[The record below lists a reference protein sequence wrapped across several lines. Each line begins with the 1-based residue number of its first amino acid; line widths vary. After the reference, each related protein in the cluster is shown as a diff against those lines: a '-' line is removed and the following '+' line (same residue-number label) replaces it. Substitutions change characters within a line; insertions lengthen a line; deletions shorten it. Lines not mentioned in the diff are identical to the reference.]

1 MSKPILWIV
10 IPCYNE
16 EQVLPITA
24 PMFLDK
30 INGLAAQGLV
40 SEKSRVLFVN
50 DGSRDKT
57 WNLIQQFAE
66 QDEHFI
72 GISQSRNRGHQNAV
86 LAGLMEAL
94 HSGTCDITISIDCD
108 GQDDINAMD
117 EMVRKYL
124 DGAEVVYGVR
134 SRRDTD
140 TFFKRFTAE
149 GFYHVMNALGADIVF
164 NHADYRL
171 ISTRVLESFADYKEV
186 NIFLRGMVPLVGF
199 PHEVVTYERH
209 ERLAGESHYP
219 LSKMLAL
226 AFDGI
231 TSLSNKPIRII
242 TGAGLVVNLVGFI
255 GVIWAIIQAVMGSSV
270 AGWASIVCIVC
281 FMSGVQ
287 LVCLGVIGEYIGKIY
302 METKARPRYI
312 ISMSKQ
318 SWRGSTLLNPE
329 PPVLVSCGGLEKP
342 NLITIGWTGTV
353 CTQPSMVSISVR
365 PERYSHHLIQE
376 SGQFAINLPTEALV
390 RSIDWCGVKSGRDVD
405 KFAACGLHAAPGSVL
420 TGCPILEESPVN
432 LECKVTQ
439 MIPLGSHDLF
449 LAEVVACDV
458 DESLLDETG
467 KLCLDKAKLI
477 VYSHG
482 EYLALG
488 RKLGTFGY
496 SVRKKKPVKRKK

>member
-1 MSKPILWIV
+1 MSKPVLWIV

-24 PMFLDK
+24 PMFLEK
-30 INGLAAQGLV
+30 IHSLTAQGLV
-40 SEKSRVLFVN
+40 SDKSRVLFVN

-57 WNLIQQFAE
+57 WELIQGFAA
-66 QDEHFI
+66 QDEHYI
-72 GISQSRNRGHQNAV
+72 GISQSRNRGHQ
-86 LAGLMEAL
+86 
-94 HSGTCDITISIDCD
+94 
-108 GQDDINAMD
+108 
-117 EMVRKYL
+117 

-199 PHEVVTYERH
+199 AHDVVTYERH

-242 TGAGLVVNLVGFI
+242 TGAGIAVSLVSFI
-255 GVIWAIIQAVMGSSV
+255 GVIWAIVCAAMGSSV
-270 AGWASIVCIVC
+270 AGWASTVCIVC
-281 FMSGVQ
+281 FMGGVQ

-312 ISMSKQ
+312 IS
-318 SWRGSTLLNPE
+318 
-329 PPVLVSCGGLEKP
+329 
-342 NLITIGWTGTV
+342 
-353 CTQPSMVSISVR
+353 
-365 PERYSHHLIQE
+365 ER
-376 SGQFAINLPTEALV
+376 T
-390 RSIDWCGVKSGRDVD
+390 W
-405 KFAACGLHAAPGSVL
+405 APY
-420 TGCPILEESPVN
+420 ER
-432 LECKVTQ
+432 K
-439 MIPLGSHDLF
+439 
-449 LAEVVACDV
+449 
-458 DESLLDETG
+458 
-467 KLCLDKAKLI
+467 
-477 VYSHG
+477 YHG
-482 EYLALG
+482 
-488 RKLGTFGY
+488 
-496 SVRKKKPVKRKK
+496 